1 MKIKKLGISMS
12 DRILSLAL
20 AGTLVGSVNAMVA
33 NGETV
38 KYNSSR
44 ASSSNELFLGAYYD
58 EDVKKN
64 KNAVMNS
71 VSQNGNKEKTFS
83 KVKSS
88 LVPRKLDK

>member
-33 NGETV
+33 NGQMV
-38 KYNSSR
+38 KNNSS
-44 ASSSNELFLGAYYD
+44 SSSYSNELVLEAYYD

-71 VSQNGNKEKTFS
+71 VSQNGNKEKVFS
-83 KVKSS
+83 KVKNN
-88 LVPRKLDK
+88 LVPKVIDK